1 MAGESGAGPGNR
13 AVRRLRSLAGLPP
26 IDRDAFGAIAR
37 TELPQIAR
45 IVIVAAVGWQVCL
58 WLGAQNPPIYAVL
71 VPLVSLKSDP
81 FSAFNLSW
89 SRLVGVLVGLLLG
102 LAVLRIMSPGLLA
115 ISVVLAV
122 SLLLGMVIRIG
133 NQPNMQVAI
142 SALLVFSNPDAS
154 AYGLTRL
161 WETGVGTAVT
171 ALLTPF
177 LFPADPRVAA
187 RAELAVIAD
196 ALTTSLREATRI
208 AGESGRSVLDGT
220 RQMVEVIER
229 LDGAQDRIR
238 IMQAQIASA
247 GRSAGWSVLR
257 RSALREVGRLE
268 PTRELA
274 TRSAANIQAFAEE
287 VMTFAERFD
296 FDQDRQLRPDSL
308 QELTEPLAQCL
319 GDALAGRDYSAPL
332 ARARAARQAFVA
344 GEHTR
349 VASITRRPLNRILE
363 DLERAGTAGPAGSAG
378 AVHDVAHQ

>member
-1 MAGESGAGPGNR
+1 MAGESGAAPGNR

-26 IDRDAFGAIAR
+26 IDRAAFGAIAR

-58 WLGAQNPPIYAVL
+58 WLGAQDPPIYAVL

-89 SRLVGVLVGLLLG
+89 SRLVGVLIGLLLG
-102 LAVLRIMSPGLLA
+102 LAVLRVMSPGLLA
-115 ISVVLAV
+115 ISVVLAA
-122 SLLLGMVIRIG
+122 SLLLGMLVRIG
-133 NQPNMQVAI
+133 NQPNMQVAV

-187 RAELAVIAD
+187 RAELAAIAQ
-196 ALTTSLREATRI
+196 ALTSGLRDATRI
-208 AGESGRSVLDGT
+208 AGETGRSVLDGT
-220 RQMVEVIER
+220 REMLGVIER
-229 LDGAQDRIR
+229 LDQAQERIR
-238 IMQAQIASA
+238 TMQAQITSA
-247 GRSAGWSVLR
+247 ARSAGWSVLR
-257 RSALREVGRLE
+257 RGALREVGRLE
-268 PTRELA
+268 PTRQLA
-274 TRSAANIQAFAEE
+274 ARSAVNIQAFAEE

-296 FDQDRQLRPDSL
+296 FDQDAQLRPDSL
-308 QELTEPLAQCL
+308 RELTEPLAQAL
-319 GDALAGRDYSAPL
+319 DDALAGREYAAAL

-363 DLERAGTAGPAGSAG
+363 DLERAGTAEPPGSAG